1 MGPASFLV
9 CGSRGSLRL
18 RTDLGARGGHHGR
31 EKITFVQSGPIDL
44 AGKGLGLLQAGA
56 LDLFP
61 MVVDRAVEP
70 QEMEAG
76 GLLADEILAQVQA
89 HLPFQGLTGAVDHL
103 HRQVEAVAVAFKG
116 VGLDEG
122 QAFGAGAGKFQ
133 SPLVAVLEAEPPW
146 RGLT

>member
-1 MGPASFLV
+1 MWIKGLAQAENGL
-9 CGSRGSLRL
+9 GRGI
-18 RTDLGARGGHHGR
+18 GQHGR
-31 EKITFVQSGPIDL
+31 EKITLVQSGPIDL
-44 AGKGLGLLQAGA
+44 AGKGLGLLQAAA
-56 LDLFP
+56 LDFFP
-61 MVVDRAVEP
+61 LIVDRAVES

-76 GLLADEILAQVQA
+76 GLLAGEILAQVQA

-146 RGLT
+146 RCLT